1 MNRLSHS
8 IRRINSPRLI
18 PAFQNPKSLCLNP
31 TTQFSTNTMSQASAV
46 VGNGDTKPNTW
57 QGAGAAEFDL
67 RSDTMTKPTAS
78 MLEAICQTTLLDDVF
93 NEDPVTN
100 ELQRYVAEITKHEA
114 SLLVLSGTMGNQV
127 AIRSHLAQPPHSVL
141 CDHRSHIIC
150 YEAGGVSA
158 WTGATMQ
165 TVVPKN
171 GIHLTL
177 EDIQKHAVL
186 DDDIHHCPT
195 KLISLENT
203 LDGMIMPLTEAKRIV
218 EWAHSNDI
226 KVHLDGAR
234 LWEAVVAGA
243 GSLPEYA
250 ALFDSVSLCFSK
262 GLGAPIGSI
271 IVGPQDFI
279 KKARWFRKSIGGGA
293 RQTGIIAAAAQ
304 VALKETFGTDPSG
317 QGGKLAATHVKAKQ
331 VAELWTSRGGKLE
344 KQPQTN
350 MVWLDLEASGVGLND
365 LSLIGEEKGLKLTG
379 GRIVVHYRTFLDLF
393 EKQTLISDLSQ
404 KYRTRRSLSWS
415 KCLILPSAAS
425 TKEAKIPASHTEV
438 DSIFQSKN
446 SASVD
451 KVLRISTPNL
461 QPLPLSTWA
470 PRLQ

>member
-1 MNRLSHS
+1 
-8 IRRINSPRLI
+8 
-18 PAFQNPKSLCLNP
+18 
-31 TTQFSTNTMSQASAV
+31 
-46 VGNGDTKPNTW
+46 
-57 QGAGAAEFDL
+57 
-67 RSDTMTKPTAS
+67 

-127 AIRSHLAQPPHSVL
+127 AIRSHLAQPPHAVL
-141 CDHRSHIIC
+141 CDYRSHIVC

-158 WTGATMQ
+158 WTGASMQ
-165 TVVPKN
+165 TVIPRN

-203 LDGMIMPLTEAKRIV
+203 LDGMITPLDEAKRIV
-218 EWAHSNDI
+218 EWAHSNAI

-234 LWEAVVAGA
+234 LWEAVVAGS

-271 IVGPQDFI
+271 ITGSLDFI

-293 RQTGIIAAAAQ
+293 RQTGVIAAAAQ
-304 VALKETFGTDPSG
+304 VALNENFGTDLSG
-317 QGGKLAATHVKAKQ
+317 KNGKLAATHIKAKR

-344 KQPQTN
+344 KPIHTN
-350 MVWLDLEASGVGLND
+350 MVWLDLEASGVGPND
-365 LSLIGEEKGLKLTG
+365 LTEIGHAKGLKLMG
-379 GRIVVHYRTFLDLF
+379 GRIVIHYRRSLIFLHMQHF
-393 EKQTLISDLSQ
+393 QSDSSQ
-404 KYRTRRSLSWS
+404 KYQTGRSLGWS
-415 KCLILPSAAS
+415 KYLKLPSKVIIAQVRILV
-425 TKEAKIPASHTEV
+425 KHTEI
-438 DSIFQSKN
+438 DN
-446 SASVD
+446 
-451 KVLRISTPNL
+451 ISHHEYNQT
-461 QPLPLSTWA
+461 
-470 PRLQ
+470 